1 MEAILADCLTN
12 VRQIAPETYQDKQH
26 IMQNLLAVMTNNGW
40 QAGINDPGF
49 TGWITVGCYFLTSV
63 LCFRQ
68 LWRLKAHRR
77 QAIRQPAIILWSGLS
92 LLFCALGV
100 SKQLDLLS
108 LLTGLGR
115 SWAYTQGW
123 YDQRRTVQVVFIAL
137 MALAFVSSVKM
148 IVTHFPRTSRRHR
161 LALLG
166 AVFLTSLIIT
176 RAASFHHLDTLL
188 HWHLGSM
195 TVNWILELGGISLV
209 AIAAGWNVRWRFAEP
224 IMANCGIR

>member
-1 MEAILADCLTN
+1 M
-12 VRQIAPETYQDKQH
+12 
-26 IMQNLLAVMTNNGW
+26 
-40 QAGINDPGF
+40 NDPGF
-49 TGWITVGCYFLTSV
+49 MGWMTVGCYFLTSV

-68 LWRLKAHRR
+68 LWRLKCHRR
-77 QAIRQPAIILWSGLS
+77 QAAGRPAILLWSGLS

-100 SKQLDLLS
+100 SKQLDLHN

-115 SWAYTQGW
+115 SLAHTQGW
-123 YDQRRTVQVVFIAL
+123 YDQRRAVQAVFIAL

-166 AVFLTSLIIT
+166 AVFLISFIVT
-176 RAASFHHLDTLL
+176 RAASFHHLDALL

-224 IMANCGIR
+224 IMAICGIRRSQAAGRFREIEKNRPAP

>member
-224 IMANCGIR
+224 SMANCGIR